1 MQQISSLS
9 EELLRAKQIGTSQ
22 TERADYLE
30 DQCTLLREKVNDLS
44 RIVAQKKEEQI
55 KDGKTVGTAV
65 QTDDASK
72 ASYLYLPGSI
82 NIDNIIKINW
92 LIILNQVV
100 TGGK

>member
-9 EELLRAKQIGTSQ
+9 EELLRAKQTGTSQ

-55 KDGKTVGTAV
+55 KNIETVSTAV

-72 ASYLYLPGSI
+72 ASYLYLPLSALTI
-82 NIDNIIKINW
+82 
-92 LIILNQVV
+92 
-100 TGGK
+100 

>member
-9 EELLRAKQIGTSQ
+9 EELLRTKQIGTSQ

-55 KDGKTVGTAV
+55 KNIETVSTAV

-72 ASYLYLPGSI
+72 ASYLYLPLSALTI
-82 NIDNIIKINW
+82 
-92 LIILNQVV
+92 
-100 TGGK
+100 

>member
-55 KDGKTVGTAV
+55 KDIETVSTAV

-72 ASYLYLPGSI
+72 ASYLYLLLSAFTI
-82 NIDNIIKINW
+82 
-92 LIILNQVV
+92 
-100 TGGK
+100 

>member
-9 EELLRAKQIGTSQ
+9 EELLRAKEIGTSQ

-44 RIVAQKKEEQI
+44 RIVAQKKEEQMQDI
-55 KDGKTVGTAV
+55 ENVSTAV

-72 ASYLYLPGSI
+72 ASYLYLPLSTLTI
-82 NIDNIIKINW
+82 
-92 LIILNQVV
+92 
-100 TGGK
+100 

>member
-9 EELLRAKQIGTSQ
+9 EELLRAKEIGTSQ

-44 RIVAQKKEEQI
+44 RIVAQKKEEQMQ
-55 KDGKTVGTAV
+55 DSATVSTAV

-72 ASYLYLPGSI
+72 ASYLYLPLSTLTI
-82 NIDNIIKINW
+82 
-92 LIILNQVV
+92 
-100 TGGK
+100 

>member
-9 EELLRAKQIGTSQ
+9 EELLRAKEIGTSQ

-44 RIVAQKKEEQI
+44 RIVAQKKEEQMQDI
-55 KDGKTVGTAV
+55 ETVSTAV

-72 ASYLYLPGSI
+72 ASYLYLPLSTLTI
-82 NIDNIIKINW
+82 
-92 LIILNQVV
+92 
-100 TGGK
+100 

>member
-30 DQCTLLREKVNDLS
+30 DQCTLLREKVNNLL
-44 RIVAQKKEEQI
+44 RMVVQKEEEQI
-55 KDGKTVGTAV
+55 KDKKTVITAL

-72 ASYLYLPGSI
+72 ARYLFLLPI
-82 NIDNIIKINW
+82 QIDNITRCFVICFF
-92 LIILNQVV
+92 L
-100 TGGK
+100 TG

>member
-55 KDGKTVGTAV
+55 KNIETVSTAV

-72 ASYLYLPGSI
+72 ASYLYLPLSALTI
-82 NIDNIIKINW
+82 
-92 LIILNQVV
+92 
-100 TGGK
+100 

>member
-9 EELLRAKQIGTSQ
+9 DELLRAKEIGTSQ

-44 RIVAQKKEEQI
+44 RIVAQKKEEQMQDI
-55 KDGKTVGTAV
+55 ENVSTAV

-72 ASYLYLPGSI
+72 ASYLYLPLSTLTI
-82 NIDNIIKINW
+82 
-92 LIILNQVV
+92 
-100 TGGK
+100 

>member
-30 DQCTLLREKVNDLS
+30 DQCTLLREKVNGLS

-55 KDGKTVGTAV
+55 KNIETVSTAV

-72 ASYLYLPGSI
+72 ASYLYLPLSA
-82 NIDNIIKINW
+82 
-92 LIILNQVV
+92 V
-100 TGGK
+100 TI